1 MGTKWG
7 PKKRIFDKLTETC
20 KFIEMNSFF
29 GEKIFTEGVIIQC
42 TVFVPFLMNKLNIHR
57 KFLQLVFVITSD
69 QMVDIIV
76 AALTFDAFLSL
87 NGENG
92 DFQKKWGPNGDQ
104 KTHFGPH
111 GDQSPQMGTN
121 VGAVLML
128 GGLDLFYF

>member
-1 MGTKWG
+1 
-7 PKKRIFDKLTETC
+7 
-20 KFIEMNSFF
+20 
-29 GEKIFTEGVIIQC
+29 
-42 TVFVPFLMNKLNIHR
+42 MNKLNIHR

-92 DFQKKWGPNGDQ
+92 DFQNKWGPNGDQ
-104 KTHFGPH
+104 NTHFGPH

-121 VGAVLML
+121 VRAVLEYSHQDSVFASTV
-128 GGLDLFYF
+128 DLLI

>member
-1 MGTKWG
+1 
-7 PKKRIFDKLTETC
+7 
-20 KFIEMNSFF
+20 
-29 GEKIFTEGVIIQC
+29 
-42 TVFVPFLMNKLNIHR
+42 MNKPNIHR

-92 DFQKKWGPNGDQ
+92 DFKKNGDQ

-121 VGAVLML
+121 VGAVPLITL
-128 GGLDLFYF
+128 